1 MFSSLFDPPRPLPV
15 GMTQFDT
22 FAARIIAKAGNFADE
37 DSMRF
42 ALASILIHADAK
54 HGSLPDSY
62 FVDRLR
68 KSASNQVASQVFQDV
83 KAKQAAA
90 LEAQKQA
97 EATAL
102 QQSVVDGSADEI
114 KEG

>member
-1 MFSSLFDPPRPLPV
+1 MFNRSRPLPV
-15 GMTQFDT
+15 GMTEFNE
-22 FAARIIAKAGNFADE
+22 FATRIISKAGQFADE

-54 HGSLPDSY
+54 YGSLPDSY

-68 KSASNQVASQVFQDV
+68 KSAANQIASQVFQDV

-90 LEAQKQA
+90 LEAAKNQA
-97 EATAL
+97 EATT
-102 QQSVVDGSADEI
+102 SPEI
-114 KEG
+114 VANEQEKN